1 MIVIPDRL
9 SVSVITHSLPL
20 TTMSKLSQA
29 NRQRRNKI
37 YDDFSRNEYHE
48 LCDYYEVIEF
58 PNKFY
63 KIITKQG
70 AIDFYPMSDKICM

>member
-1 MIVIPDRL
+1 M
-9 SVSVITHSLPL
+9 T
-20 TTMSKLSQA
+20 K
-29 NRQRRNKI
+29 NRIRREKI

-48 LCDYYEVIEF
+48 LCDEFEVIEF

-70 AIDFYPMSDKICM
+70 AIDFYPMSDKICMWKGKWWKSDWLKWIKTNLLKHL